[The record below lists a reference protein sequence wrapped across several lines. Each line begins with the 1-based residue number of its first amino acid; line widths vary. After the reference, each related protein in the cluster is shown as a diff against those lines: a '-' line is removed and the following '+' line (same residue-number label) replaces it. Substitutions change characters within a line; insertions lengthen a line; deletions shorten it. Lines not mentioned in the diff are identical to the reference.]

1 MGQFAES
8 FGIIGVY
15 IGVAGFIV
23 CQILHF
29 GTSKAE
35 RYGKVQTDPK
45 TAKRIK
51 IGYYFGSL
59 VVILPILGIIIGS
72 IVDKLMR

>member
-23 CQILHF
+23 CQILHLEHQ
-29 GTSKAE
+29 KQNVM
-35 RYGKVQTDPK
+35 GKFK
-45 TAKRIK
+45 
-51 IGYYFGSL
+51 
-59 VVILPILGIIIGS
+59 PIQRLQNAL
-72 IVDKLMR
+72 K